1 MTDQQARDILKQ
13 YTAWVQLARG
23 NGRSVTA
30 FRYTWALTCA
40 ILALESR
47 IPRRVT
53 IKGKIFQR
61 RYCPTYHER
70 VKKGQKFCH
79 SCGQALREW
88 SFEDANPILI
98 KPLTSSHGYGYK
110 TGTIIV
116 DELHDW
122 EKGGIQHD

>member
-1 MTDQQARDILKQ
+1 MTDQQAIDILKQ

-47 IPRRVT
+47 IPRCVT
-53 IKGKIFQR
+53 IKGKIIQR
-61 RYCPTYHER
+61 RYCPTCHER

-79 SCGQALREW
+79 SCGQAIREKCG
-88 SFEDANPILI
+88 I
-98 KPLTSSHGYGYK
+98 PLSTRLPPPPPPCSQGYRAE
-110 TGTIIV
+110 TIV
-116 DELHDW
+116 FDEFH
-122 EKGGIQHD
+122 

>member
-1 MTDQQARDILKQ
+1 MTDQQAKDILKQ
-13 YTAWVQLARG
+13 YTAWAQLARG

-40 ILALESR
+40 ILALENR

-61 RYCPTYHER
+61 RYCPTCHGH

-79 SCGQALREW
+79 SCGQAIQEHYGI
-88 SFEDANPILI
+88 P
-98 KPLTSSHGYGYK
+98 SSTRLPPPPPPHGHGYK
-110 TGTIIV
+110 AEIIV
-116 DELHDW
+116 FDEFH
-122 EKGGIQHD
+122 